1 MMYDRGQFINS
12 RRGRQLLRFD
22 GMIPQR
28 EDLCSI
34 TPTDIDAVI
43 DVRNRMLILFEAK
56 YNGKEVPQGQKKAL
70 ERLVDDAKSAGKN
83 AIAIVCDHNVE
94 DVNKD
99 VFLKDVFLK
108 DAIAREVYET
118 EHQEW
123 RPMKRNG
130 MTAKELADFYI
141 RTYYRE
147 R

>member
-99 VFLKDVFLK
+99 VFLKD
-108 DAIAREVYET
+108 AIAREVYET

-123 RPMKRNG
+123 RPMKRKG

-147 R
+147 GS